1 VICGLLIENHGKT
14 NKKVLSIQTLTK
26 IIEKKGQI
34 IDGVGYFLQIEY
46 NNLCASSVIS
56 IV

>member
-34 IDGVGYFLQIEY
+34 IDE
-46 NNLCASSVIS
+46 
-56 IV
+56 